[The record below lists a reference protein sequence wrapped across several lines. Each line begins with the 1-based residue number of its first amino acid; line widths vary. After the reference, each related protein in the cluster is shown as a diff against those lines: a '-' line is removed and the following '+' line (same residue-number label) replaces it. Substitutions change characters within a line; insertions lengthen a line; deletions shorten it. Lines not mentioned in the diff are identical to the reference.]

1 VYLQRSAPSH
11 HQVPPYALDL
21 ARDENL
27 GPCLAQKKQSLS
39 DVPGQRTRA
48 LMSMVI
54 QTDQGLMG
62 KTGSED
68 WKFLDVQESL
78 PAPIAYI

>member
-1 VYLQRSAPSH
+1 
-11 HQVPPYALDL
+11 
-21 ARDENL
+21 
-27 GPCLAQKKQSLS
+27 
-39 DVPGQRTRA
+39 
-48 LMSMVI
+48 MSMVI